1 MRKPVRNSV
10 STAALFRGI
19 LRAMLKKISVDDVT
33 LGMHIDRFC
42 GAWIDH
48 PFWRASFLLT
58 EPKDLALIRTSK
70 VREVWIDCS
79 KGRDLAPVSVP
90 ERPPE
95 PAQPP
100 PPPLTTLTPPP
111 PPVALRDLDPVDASV
126 ELVRATQ
133 LRRKTK
139 AAVLTLFQDARLGGA
154 VNVNG
159 VQSLVQDIA
168 DSVTRNTGAFVSL
181 ARLKSA
187 DEYVYMHSVT
197 VCALMIS
204 LARQMGLSE
213 AEVRTAGT
221 AGLLH
226 DVGKA
231 AIPLEILNKPSALT
245 LEEFEVVKRHPRTGY
260 HMLQGS
266 GVTDPTV
273 LAVVLQHHEK
283 TLGGGY
289 PDGLV
294 DAQIDRM
301 AKMAAVCDVYDAI
314 TSNRP
319 YKAGWDPAQSIK
331 YMAEWAPARF
341 DPVVFQAF
349 VKSIGI
355 YPIGSLVRLAS
366 GRMGVVTAQSERSLT
381 TPWVR
386 VFFNTQTGLRTPP
399 VLVDLSDTAQP
410 DRIVAREAIADWNFP
425 DLNAMWSGQSGLG

>member
-1 MRKPVRNSV
+1 
-10 STAALFRGI
+10 
-19 LRAMLKKISVDDVT
+19 MLKKISVDDVT

-79 KGRDLAPVSVP
+79 KGRNLAPVGVAEP
-90 ERPPE
+90 QAE
-95 PAQPP
+95 PALPAEPP
-100 PPPLTTLTPPP
+100 PRSAPL
-111 PPVALRDLDPVDASV
+111 VVRDLDPVDASV

-133 LRRKTK
+133 LRRQTK

-154 VNVNG
+154 VNVEG
-159 VQSLVQDIA
+159 AQTLVQDIA
-168 DSVTRNTGAFVSL
+168 DSVTRNTGAFISL

-197 VCALMIS
+197 VCALMVS
-204 LARQMGLSE
+204 LARQMGLSD

-245 LEEFEVVKRHPRTGY
+245 LEEFEIVKRHPRMG
-260 HMLQGS
+260 HQMLKDS

-283 TLGGGY
+283 TQGGGY

-366 GRMGVVTAQSERSLT
+366 ARLGVVTAQSERSLT

-386 VFFNTQTGLRTPP
+386 VFFNTQSGLRIPP
-399 VLVDLSDTAQP
+399 VLLDLSDKA
-410 DRIVAREAIADWNFP
+410 DRILAREALADWNFP
-425 DLNAMWSGQSGLG
+425 DLNEMWSGQSWLG